1 MESHFQMNQGIFEP
15 LVMFFSITNSPTTF
29 QMMMN
34 DLFKELN
41 DKGVVTIYMDDISFL
56 AVRLKN
62 NIMGL

>member
-1 MESHFQMNQGIFEP
+1 MNQGIFEP